1 MMINTLRPS
10 LLAALVLALAGP
22 MPAVGADEARFDG
35 LRWDA
40 PSNVAE
46 LIGRGLECR
55 YWSDEKI
62 VNAVIDAE
70 AIVALIDLK
79 CDALDA
85 DAAALRVSYVE
96 ALRTLRA
103 LAAGWDIAPWHQA
116 QR

>member
-1 MMINTLRPS
+1 MMINILRPS
-10 LLAALVLALAGP
+10 LLSALVFTLAGP
-22 MPAVGADEARFDG
+22 MPAIGADEVRFDG

-40 PSNVAE
+40 SSNVAE

-55 YWSDEKI
+55 YWSDEKV
-62 VNAVIDAE
+62 VNAVIDAK

-103 LAAGWDIAPWHQA
+103 LDAGWDIAPWHQA